1 MTNLD
6 YLYNPDAA
14 KPHVDRSF
22 FFDQKLGFQ
31 VIEHGTIFPAKTGV
45 LNGKLGHIHD
55 GVFDSKGEFVKG
67 TSTNCSVI
75 PMKNPP
81 LPNQFNTAPKPS
93 FISECSS
100 LFGGT

>member
-1 MTNLD
+1 MINLD
-6 YLYNPDAA
+6 YLYNPEAA

-55 GVFDSKGEFVKG
+55 GVFDSKGELLEQAELI
-67 TSTNCSVI
+67 S
-75 PMKNPP
+75 PP
-81 LPNQFNTAPKPS
+81 LNQFNTAPKPS